1 MTVKRLG
8 AVACAALLAGAC
20 NLFNQNSDSSTSPS
34 TTPKTETFSG
44 TLAAQGASP
53 FSFTTAQTGTVSVT
67 LVSVGTSSSVAVGL
81 GIGTPNGNACA
92 LTTSTPS
99 ATAGSAPQL
108 SVTESAGAYC
118 VQVYDVGNITTV
130 TTFTITVVHS

>member
-20 NLFNQNSDSSTSPS
+20 NLFNQSSDSSSTSPS

-67 LVSVGTSSSVAVGL
+67 LVSVGASSVAVGL

-99 ATAGSAPQL
+99 ATAGAAPQL
-108 SVTESAGAYC
+108 SVTENAGTYC